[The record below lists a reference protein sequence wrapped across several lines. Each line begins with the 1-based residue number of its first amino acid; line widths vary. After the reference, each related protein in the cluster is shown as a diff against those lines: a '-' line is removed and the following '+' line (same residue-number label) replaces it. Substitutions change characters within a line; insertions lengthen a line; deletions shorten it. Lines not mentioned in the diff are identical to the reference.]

1 MLRLEKVATPLAAA
15 TVVVPETVPPA
26 GFVPIVTVT
35 LPVKPGT
42 VLLMASSAATS
53 TGGARCAP
61 AVAVVGCMVKASC
74 VGAPGLMSNGALVAP
89 ASPVAVAESAY
100 PVPPVTVRSVSMLR
114 PDDGRAPP
122 TAATVRVRDSVAPG
136 ASGGGPG

>member
-1 MLRLEKVATPLAAA
+1 MLRLERVATPPAAA
-15 TVVVPETVPPA
+15 TVVVPDTVPPA

-61 AVAVVGCMVKASC
+61 AAAVVGCMVKASC
-74 VGAPGLMSNGALVAP
+74 VGAPRVMSKGVLVAAP
-89 ASPVAVAESAY
+89 SPVAVAGSEE
-100 PVPPVTVRSVSMLR
+100 R
-114 PDDGRAPP
+114 
-122 TAATVRVRDSVAPG
+122 
-136 ASGGGPG
+136 

>member
-15 TVVVPETVPPA
+15 TVVVPDTVPPA

-61 AVAVVGCMVKASC
+61 AVAVVGCTVKASC
-74 VGAPGLMSNGALVAP
+74 VAAPLVMLNAERRAPGNPG
-89 ASPVAVAESAY
+89 AVADSAY
-100 PVPPVTVRSVSMLR
+100 PGTLVTVRGL
-114 PDDGRAPP
+114 
-122 TAATVRVRDSVAPG
+122 
-136 ASGGGPG
+136 

>member
-15 TVVVPETVPPA
+15 TVVVPDTVPPA

-61 AVAVVGCMVKASC
+61 AVAVVGCTVKASR
-74 VGAPGLMSNGALVAP
+74 VGAARSMSKGGLVAP
-89 ASPVAVAESAY
+89 AGTVAVADSA
-100 PVPPVTVRSVSMLR
+100 
-114 PDDGRAPP
+114 
-122 TAATVRVRDSVAPG
+122 
-136 ASGGGPG
+136 